1 MTATLDAGSG
11 LIEFGVSGDGTA
23 SDITLAQKFFVALES
38 YGKSGPDAN
47 KIVGFEHSGDFYLIA
62 TGANSGA
69 TTDDLAIKLAG
80 VTGVTD
86 ISTLLESCGI
96 LAGILCG
103 KPTLGYLRLWR
114 AHAGAQAALSLRAS
128 NGRAA
133 IERVELLA
141 SLIATL
147 IAFARKDNFSRSLLG
162 F

>member
-38 YGKSGPDAN
+38 YGKGADTN
-47 KIVGFEHSGDFYLIA
+47 KIVGFEHSGDFYVIA

-86 ISTLLESCGI
+86 ISTLL
-96 LAGILCG
+96 A
-103 KPTLGYLRLWR
+103 
-114 AHAGAQAALSLRAS
+114 
-128 NGRAA
+128 
-133 IERVELLA
+133 
-141 SLIATL
+141 
-147 IAFARKDNFSRSLLG
+147 
-162 F
+162 